1 MEKFSKITEN
11 SSYRFSIG
19 LDFHG
24 VIDSMPEF
32 FSFLTNSIIDSGG
45 EVHILTGSSW
55 SEELESQLKSFNV
68 RYTHKFSVYDHLMQN
83 GTKIVGKVKFPDGTV
98 QNKFENGKWDMV
110 KADYCLK
117 NGVSLHLD
125 DTMIYNDFF
134 KTPFARFWSHSG
146 QMKSSHKSMRH
157 ID

>member
-1 MEKFSKITEN
+1 MINESSNEKFKI
-11 SSYRFSIG
+11 SI
-19 LDFHG
+19 DVHG
-24 VIDSMPEF
+24 VIDAIPEF
-32 FSFLTNSIIDSGG
+32 FAFLSNAIINSGG
-45 EVHILTGSSW
+45 ELHIITGASW
-55 SEELESQLKSFNV
+55 NIELETQIKSYGI

-146 QMKSSHKSMRH
+146 QIKASHKSMRH